1 MLKAYQKSA
10 RTQYPEFSGSRSFK
24 TALSLPPTFCRSAP
38 RSEASTNILPETGGV
53 RASRLCFRA
62 GAKNASSSAARKK
75 FVPHHA
81 ARRPAQLASFASSG
95 SRREVRT
102 ECLHSPS
109 TLAASREPMEFRS
122 YGLYAAVSENEAAT
136 PFGESEHCSTGCKQ
150 AISRDCRRGCR

>member
-81 ARRPAQLASFASSG
+81 ARRP
-95 SRREVRT
+95 VRT

-150 AISRDCRRGCR
+150 AISRDCRR